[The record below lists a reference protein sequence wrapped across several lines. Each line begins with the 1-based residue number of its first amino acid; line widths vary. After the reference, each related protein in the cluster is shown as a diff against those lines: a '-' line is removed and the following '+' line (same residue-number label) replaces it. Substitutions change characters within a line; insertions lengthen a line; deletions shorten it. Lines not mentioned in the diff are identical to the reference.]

1 MAGHVVTLTTALDR
15 AYRWQCD
22 RYKAAWTSTLHEE
35 TSIVYGPLEPDD
47 EEKAR
52 FLAAGTCVCGVTFWP
67 SAFDVKLLWALWD
80 APRDGNGDEIWK
92 QGKPVGLVISH
103 QHPDLDR
110 VADAWLHSKNSLV
123 CIDFRGTLVDY
134 AVRARAVAFVPS
146 RQRRQTHIHM
156 H

>member
-35 TSIVYGPLEPDD
+35 ASIVYGPLEPDD

-92 QGKPVGLVISH
+92 QDKPVGLVISH

-110 VADAWLHSKNSLV
+110 VADAWLISDAAVVGGKGSLCLEV
-123 CIDFRGTLVDY
+123 LPEEV
-134 AVRARAVAFVPS
+134 
-146 RQRRQTHIHM
+146 M